1 MNRWVTG
8 LLLTAAL
15 AVFAIFCVTI
25 IDEREEGFRTV
36 LNRAEPT
43 LFGLPLN
50 RPNLTEPGWYIVIP
64 GIHELSLYPRQN
76 ILFHSAK
83 RSLNTVER
91 TLVDA
96 DYYVV
101 WRIADPRRFYEAN
114 RREESAVQRIDEL
127 TYSEVRETVNKHR
140 LADLLSESRDGV
152 QKEITAAS
160 NAKLAPL
167 GIEVVDVRLGATLY
181 PDENLARVYERMRT
195 ERARFALKF
204 RAEGEQQARALRSKA
219 DGESQ
224 VILAQAERESL
235 RLRGEGDAEASR
247 IYADAYGSDPEFYA
261 FFRSLQAYRKAL
273 DDQTTVVMS
282 PRSGFLR
289 YLFDMGGAKSEK
301 GEKPEK

>member
-1 MNRWVTG
+1 MSRWITG
-8 LLLTAAL
+8 LLLAAAL
-15 AVFAIFCVTI
+15 VVFALFCVTI
-25 IDEREEGFRTV
+25 IDEREQGFRTFW
-36 LNRAEPT
+36 NQAQPT
-43 LFGLPLN
+43 LFGVALN

-64 GIHELSLYPRQN
+64 VVHQLSRYPRQN
-76 ILFHSAK
+76 ILFHSSK

-101 WRIADPRRFYEAN
+101 WRISDPRRFFEAN
-114 RREESAVQRIDEL
+114 RREETAVQRIDEL
-127 TYSEVRETVNKHR
+127 TYSEVRETVNKHG
-140 LADLLSESRDGV
+140 LADLLSPERDTV
-152 QKEITAAS
+152 QREITAAS

-167 GIEVVDVRLGATLY
+167 GIHVVDVRLGATLY
-181 PDENLARVYERMRT
+181 PEENLSRVYERMRT

-247 IYADAYGSDPEFYA
+247 IYADAYAGDPEFYA

-273 DDQTTVVMS
+273 DAQTTVVMS

-289 YLFDMGGAKSEK
+289 YLFDMGGGAKSDKSEK
-301 GEKPEK
+301 